1 MKRSQIA
8 VAALALLLVV
18 SACAT
23 TGEGQRFERN
33 VITYEEIEGRVYDTA
48 RDVVDT
54 LRPQWIRGSAR
65 IAIYVGD
72 QRMGDTAY
80 LRQIMGNRVQ
90 RLEYLEPTDAARR
103 FGIGHEAGAII
114 VTLR

>member
-1 MKRSQIA
+1 MKRSQISA
-8 VAALALLLVV
+8 VLLALTLIVA
-18 SACAT
+18 ACAT
-23 TGEGQRFERN
+23 AGEGQRFQRN
-33 VITYEEIEGRVYDTA
+33 LITYEEIEGRVYDTA

-54 LRPQWIRGSAR
+54 LRPSWIRNRAR
-65 IAIYVGD
+65 IAIYVGE

-80 LRQIMGNRVQ
+80 LEQIQGQRVHS
-90 RLEYLEPTDAARR
+90 LEYLEPTDAGRR